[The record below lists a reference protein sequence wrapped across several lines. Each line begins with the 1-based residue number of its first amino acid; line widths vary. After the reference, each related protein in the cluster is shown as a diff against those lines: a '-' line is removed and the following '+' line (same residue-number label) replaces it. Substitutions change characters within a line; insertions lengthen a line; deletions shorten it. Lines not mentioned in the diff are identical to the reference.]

1 MKFYIFTSN
10 KKEIK
15 SSRRKA
21 FFKSDNFEECYDKF
35 YNLCE
40 ENRFDNAYL
49 VADFECYRKKWVSS
63 VDENSEENIPFFVV
77 GEYHNGIGTCNNKNY
92 SREDN
97 TCVFRKGFAHE
108 FADNLAAIR
117 EFLYCF
123 QNHIVAS
130 FEICYK
136 VGSRIYK
143 RNIADTVSII
153 RTATYSGYKL
163 KRIKLNTSS
172 WETVPT
178 VEERKLQMY
187 KLKKNDNTNDKKLE
201 VASS

>member
-63 VDENSEENIPFFVV
+63 VDENSEENIPFFIVC
-77 GEYHNGIGTCNNKNY
+77 EYHTCIECPNTKNY
-92 SREDN
+92 SRQDN
-97 TCVFRKGFAHE
+97 TCVFRKGFVHE
-108 FADNLAAIR
+108 FTDNLAAIR

-123 QNHIVAS
+123 ENHIVAS
-130 FEICYK
+130 FEIRYK
-136 VGSRIYK
+136 LDNRIYK

-163 KRIKLNTSS
+163 KRIKLDISS
-172 WETVPT
+172 NWETVPT

-187 KLKKNDNTNDKKLE
+187 KLEGTKSNKKLE